1 MKKTA
6 ILFLLI
12 VSINA
17 QELEELNE
25 QIAIVRYEG
34 AEMYDYLTIAFS
46 CADTDAYCPDFDAS
60 EMMGVNN
67 HPGYEFF
74 NGNNELLG
82 RWFEIKWVNKNIQQ
96 YAGEG
101 SMDLVLAPADV
112 MLSVKMLD
120 LYSVSSKNGLNV
132 RDKPSSSGN
141 RIGVLNFNSLV
152 NIVSKT
158 GMELTIDDNDT
169 DIDITKKI
177 SGQWVKIESL
187 HQGKS
192 TNANVILGYVFDGY
206 LLKLSTR
213 ITLEANQENYFG
225 YPSNGK
231 AYEGTYEDG
240 KLISEKCWDED
251 GNEKDCN

>member
-1 MKKTA
+1 MKRPWV
-6 ILFLLI
+6 ILFVLPLF
-12 VSINA
+12 A

-34 AEMYDYLTIAFS
+34 AEMNDYLTISFS
-46 CADTDAYCPDFDAS
+46 CAEADAYCPDFDDS

-74 NGNNELLG
+74 NDNNELLG

-132 RDKPSSSGN
+132 REKPSTSGN

-158 GMELTIDDNDT
+158 GIEFTIDDND
-169 DIDITKKI
+169 ITKII
-177 SGQWVKIESL
+177 SGQWVKIESVY
-187 HQGKS
+187 QGKS
-192 TNANVILGYVFDGY
+192 TSANIVLGYVFDGY
-206 LLKLSTR
+206 LSKLSTR
-213 ITLEANQENYFG
+213 ITQEHYFG
-225 YPSNGK
+225 YPSNRK

-251 GNEKDCN
+251 GNDKECN

>member
-1 MKKTA
+1 MKITA

-25 QIAIVRYEG
+25 QISIVRYEG

-67 HPGYEFF
+67 HPGYDFI
-74 NGNNELLG
+74 NDNNELLG

-112 MLSVKMLD
+112 MLGVKMLD
-120 LYSVSSKNGLNV
+120 LYFVSSKNGLNV
-132 RDKPSSSGN
+132 RDKPSSNGN

-158 GMELTIDDNDT
+158 GMELTVDDNDT

-192 TNANVILGYVFDGY
+192 ANANVIIGYVFDRY

-213 ITLEANQENYFG
+213 ITLEKNQENYFG

-240 KLISEKCWDED
+240 KLISEKCWDEN
-251 GNEKDCN
+251 GNEKECN

>member
-1 MKKTA
+1 MRRLCL
-6 ILFLLI
+6 ILFVLPLF
-12 VSINA
+12 A

-34 AEMYDYLTIAFS
+34 AEMNDYLTIAFS
-46 CADTDAYCPDFDAS
+46 CVDADTYCPDFDAS

-67 HPGYEFF
+67 HPGYDFI
-74 NGNNELLG
+74 NDNNELLG

-132 RDKPSSSGN
+132 RDNPSTSGN

-158 GMELTIDDNDT
+158 GMELTIDDND
-169 DIDITKKI
+169 ITKII

-187 HQGKS
+187 YQGKS
-192 TNANVILGYVFDGY
+192 ASANIISGYVFDGY
-206 LLKLSTR
+206 LSKLSTR
-213 ITLEANQENYFG
+213 ITQDNY
-225 YPSNGK
+225 
-231 AYEGTYEDG
+231 
-240 KLISEKCWDED
+240 
-251 GNEKDCN
+251 

>member
-1 MKKTA
+1 MKRPWV
-6 ILFLLI
+6 ILFVLPLF
-12 VSINA
+12 A

-34 AEMYDYLTIAFS
+34 AEMNDYLTIAFS
-46 CADTDAYCPDFDAS
+46 CAEADAYCPDFDAS

-67 HPGYEFF
+67 HPGYDFI
-74 NGNNELLG
+74 NDNNELLG

-132 RDKPSSSGN
+132 REKPSTSGN

-158 GMELTIDDNDT
+158 GIEFTIDDND
-169 DIDITKKI
+169 ITKII
-177 SGQWVKIESL
+177 SGQWVKIESVY
-187 HQGKS
+187 QGKS
-192 TNANVILGYVFDGY
+192 TSANIVLGYVFDGY
-206 LLKLSTR
+206 LSKLSTR
-213 ITLEANQENYFG
+213 ITQEHYFG
-225 YPSNGK
+225 YPSNRK

-251 GNEKDCN
+251 GNDKECN

>member
-1 MKKTA
+1 M
-6 ILFLLI
+6 
-12 VSINA
+12 N
-17 QELEELNE
+17 
-25 QIAIVRYEG
+25 
-34 AEMYDYLTIAFS
+34 DYLTMTFS
-46 CADTDAYCPDFDAS
+46 CADADAYCPDFDAS

-82 RWFEIKWVNKNIQQ
+82 KWFKIKWVNKNIQQ

-101 SMDLVLAPADV
+101 SMDLVLGPADV

-120 LYSVSSKNGLNV
+120 LYSVSSKNGLDV
-132 RDKPSSSGN
+132 RDKPSISAN
-141 RIGVLNFNSLV
+141 RIGFLDFNSLV
-152 NIVSKT
+152 NIVLKT
-158 GMELTIDDNDT
+158 GMELTIADNDT

-187 HQGKS
+187 YQGKS
-192 TNANVILGYVFDGY
+192 TSANIISGYAFDGY
-206 LLKLSTR
+206 LSKLSTR
-213 ITLEANQENYFG
+213 ITQENYFG
-225 YPSNGK
+225 YPGNGK

-251 GNEKDCN
+251 GNEKECN

>member
-1 MKKTA
+1 MKRLWL
-6 ILFLLI
+6 ILFVLPLF
-12 VSINA
+12 A

-34 AEMYDYLTIAFS
+34 AEMNDYLTIAFS
-46 CADTDAYCPDFDAS
+46 CADADAYCPDFDAS

-67 HPGYEFF
+67 HPGYDFI
-74 NGNNELLG
+74 NDNNELLG

-112 MLSVKMLD
+112 MLSVKILD

-132 RDKPSSSGN
+132 RDNPSTSGN

-158 GMELTIDDNDT
+158 GIELTIDDND
-169 DIDITKKI
+169 ITKII

-187 HQGKS
+187 YQGKS
-192 TNANVILGYVFDGY
+192 TSANIILGYIFDGY
-206 LLKLSTR
+206 LSKLSTR
-213 ITLEANQENYFG
+213 ITQDNYKEQVPIILDESEQGTFNWCMASG
-225 YPSNGK
+225 GKDLTPS
-231 AYEGTYEDG
+231 
-240 KLISEKCWDED
+240 
-251 GNEKDCN
+251 

>member
-1 MKKTA
+1 MKRPWV
-6 ILFLLI
+6 ILFVLPLF
-12 VSINA
+12 A

-34 AEMYDYLTIAFS
+34 AEMNDYLTIAFS
-46 CADTDAYCPDFDAS
+46 CAEADAYCPDFDAS

-67 HPGYEFF
+67 HPGYDFI
-74 NGNNELLG
+74 NDNNELHG

-132 RDKPSSSGN
+132 REKPSTSGN

-158 GMELTIDDNDT
+158 GIEFTIDDND
-169 DIDITKKI
+169 ITKII
-177 SGQWVKIESL
+177 SGQWVKIESVY
-187 HQGKS
+187 QGKS
-192 TNANVILGYVFDGY
+192 TSANIVLGYVFDGY
-206 LLKLSTR
+206 LSKLSTR
-213 ITLEANQENYFG
+213 ITQEHYFG
-225 YPSNGK
+225 YPSNRK

-251 GNEKDCN
+251 GNDKECN

>member
-34 AEMYDYLTIAFS
+34 AEMNDYLTIAFS
-46 CADTDAYCPDFDAS
+46 CADADAYCPDFDAS

-67 HPGYEFF
+67 HPRYDFF

-101 SMDLVLAPADV
+101 SMDLVLAPADG

-141 RIGVLNFNSLV
+141 RLGVLNFNSLV

-158 GMELTIDDNDT
+158 GMELTIDDND
-169 DIDITKKI
+169 ITKII

-187 HQGKS
+187 YQGKS
-192 TNANVILGYVFDGY
+192 TSANIILGYVFDGY
-206 LLKLSTR
+206 LSKLSTR
-213 ITLEANQENYFG
+213 ITQENYFG

-251 GNEKDCN
+251 GNEKECN

>member
-34 AEMYDYLTIAFS
+34 AEMNDYLTIDFS
-46 CADTDAYCPDFDAS
+46 CADADTYCPDFDDS

-96 YAGEG
+96 YAG
-101 SMDLVLAPADV
+101 
-112 MLSVKMLD
+112 
-120 LYSVSSKNGLNV
+120 
-132 RDKPSSSGN
+132 
-141 RIGVLNFNSLV
+141 
-152 NIVSKT
+152 
-158 GMELTIDDNDT
+158 
-169 DIDITKKI
+169 
-177 SGQWVKIESL
+177 
-187 HQGKS
+187 
-192 TNANVILGYVFDGY
+192 
-206 LLKLSTR
+206 
-213 ITLEANQENYFG
+213 
-225 YPSNGK
+225 
-231 AYEGTYEDG
+231 
-240 KLISEKCWDED
+240 
-251 GNEKDCN
+251 

>member
-1 MKKTA
+1 MC
-6 ILFLLI
+6 I
-12 VSINA
+12 
-17 QELEELNE
+17 
-25 QIAIVRYEG
+25 R
-34 AEMYDYLTIAFS
+34 D
-46 CADTDAYCPDFDAS
+46 
-60 EMMGVNN
+60 
-67 HPGYEFF
+67 
-74 NGNNELLG
+74 
-82 RWFEIKWVNKNIQQ
+82 R
-96 YAGEG
+96 
-101 SMDLVLAPADV
+101 
-112 MLSVKMLD
+112 D

-132 RDKPSSSGN
+132 RDKPSTSGN

-169 DIDITKKI
+169 DIDITKII

-192 TNANVILGYVFDGY
+192 TNSNVILGYVFDRY

-213 ITLEANQENYFG
+213 ITLEKNQENYFG

-240 KLISEKCWDED
+240 KLISEKCWDEN
-251 GNEKDCN
+251 GNEKECN

>member
-1 MKKTA
+1 MKRPWV
-6 ILFLLI
+6 ILFVLPLF
-12 VSINA
+12 A

-34 AEMYDYLTIAFS
+34 AEMNDYLTIAFS
-46 CADTDAYCPDFDAS
+46 CADADAYCPDFDAS

-67 HPGYEFF
+67 HPGYDFI
-74 NGNNELLG
+74 NDNNELLG

-101 SMDLVLAPADV
+101 SMDFVLAPADV

-132 RDKPSSSGN
+132 REKPSTSGN

-158 GMELTIDDNDT
+158 GIEFTIDDND
-169 DIDITKKI
+169 ITKII
-177 SGQWVKIESL
+177 SGQWVKIESVY
-187 HQGKS
+187 QGKS
-192 TNANVILGYVFDGY
+192 TSANIVSGYVFDGY
-206 LLKLSTR
+206 LSKLSTR
-213 ITLEANQENYFG
+213 ITQEHYFG
-225 YPSNGK
+225 YPSNRK
-231 AYEGTYEDG
+231 AYEGTYEEG

-251 GNEKDCN
+251 GNDKECN

>member
-1 MKKTA
+1 MKRPWV
-6 ILFLLI
+6 ILFVLPLF
-12 VSINA
+12 A

-34 AEMYDYLTIAFS
+34 AEMNDYLTIAFS
-46 CADTDAYCPDFDAS
+46 CADADAYCPDFDAS

-67 HPGYEFF
+67 HPGYDFI
-74 NGNNELLG
+74 NDNNELLG

-101 SMDLVLAPADV
+101 SMDFVLAPADV

-120 LYSVSSKNGLNV
+120 LYFVSLKNGLNV
-132 RDKPSSSGN
+132 REKPSTSGN

-158 GMELTIDDNDT
+158 GIEFTIDDND
-169 DIDITKKI
+169 ITKII
-177 SGQWVKIESL
+177 SGQWVKIESVY
-187 HQGKS
+187 QGKS
-192 TNANVILGYVFDGY
+192 TSANIVSGYVFDGY
-206 LLKLSTR
+206 LSKLSTR
-213 ITLEANQENYFG
+213 ITQEHYFG
-225 YPSNGK
+225 YPSNRK
-231 AYEGTYEDG
+231 AYEGTYEEG

-251 GNEKDCN
+251 GNDKECN

>member
-34 AEMYDYLTIAFS
+34 AEMNDYLTIAFS
-46 CADTDAYCPDFDAS
+46 CADADAYCPDFDDS
-60 EMMGVNN
+60 EMMGVNS

-74 NGNNELLG
+74 NGNNEPLG

-112 MLSVKMLD
+112 MLNVKMLD

-132 RDKPSSSGN
+132 RDKPSTSGN
-141 RIGVLNFNSLV
+141 SIGVLNFNSLV

-169 DIDITKKI
+169 DIDITKII

-187 HQGKS
+187 YQGKS
-192 TNANVILGYVFDGY
+192 TSANIILGYVFDGY
-206 LLKLSTR
+206 LSKLSTR
-213 ITLEANQENYFG
+213 ITQEDYFG

-231 AYEGTYEDG
+231 SYEGTYEDG

-251 GNEKDCN
+251 GNEKECN

>member
-1 MKKTA
+1 MKRPWV
-6 ILFLLI
+6 ILFVLPLF
-12 VSINA
+12 A

-34 AEMYDYLTIAFS
+34 AEMNDYLTIAFS
-46 CADTDAYCPDFDAS
+46 CADADAYCPDFDAS

-67 HPGYEFF
+67 HPGYDFI
-74 NGNNELLG
+74 NDNNELLG

-101 SMDLVLAPADV
+101 SMDFVLAPADV

-120 LYSVSSKNGLNV
+120 LYSVSSKNGFNV
-132 RDKPSSSGN
+132 REKPSTSGN

-158 GMELTIDDNDT
+158 GIEFTIDDND
-169 DIDITKKI
+169 ITKII
-177 SGQWVKIESL
+177 SGQWVKIESVY
-187 HQGKS
+187 QGKS
-192 TNANVILGYVFDGY
+192 TSANIVSGYVFDGY
-206 LLKLSTR
+206 LSKLSTR
-213 ITLEANQENYFG
+213 ITQEHYFG
-225 YPSNGK
+225 YPSNRK
-231 AYEGTYEDG
+231 AYEGTYEEG

-251 GNEKDCN
+251 GNDKECN

>member
-1 MKKTA
+1 MKRPWV
-6 ILFLLI
+6 ILFVLPLF
-12 VSINA
+12 A

-34 AEMYDYLTIAFS
+34 AEMNDYLTIAFS
-46 CADTDAYCPDFDAS
+46 CAEADAYCPDFDAS

-67 HPGYEFF
+67 HPGYDFI
-74 NGNNELLG
+74 NDNNELLG
-82 RWFEIKWVNKNIQQ
+82 RWIEIKWVNKNIQQ

-132 RDKPSSSGN
+132 REKPSTSGN

-158 GMELTIDDNDT
+158 GIEFTIDDND
-169 DIDITKKI
+169 ITKII
-177 SGQWVKIESL
+177 SGQWVKIESVY
-187 HQGKS
+187 QGKS
-192 TNANVILGYVFDGY
+192 TSANIVLGYVFDGY
-206 LLKLSTR
+206 LSKLSTR
-213 ITLEANQENYFG
+213 ITQEHYFG
-225 YPSNGK
+225 YPSNRK

-251 GNEKDCN
+251 GNDKECN

>member
-1 MKKTA
+1 MKRPWV
-6 ILFLLI
+6 ILFVLPLF
-12 VSINA
+12 A

-34 AEMYDYLTIAFS
+34 AEMNDYLTIAFS
-46 CADTDAYCPDFDAS
+46 CADADAYCPDFDAS

-67 HPGYEFF
+67 HPGYDFI
-74 NGNNELLG
+74 NDNNELLG

-101 SMDLVLAPADV
+101 SMDFVLAPADV

-132 RDKPSSSGN
+132 REKPSTSGN

-158 GMELTIDDNDT
+158 GLEFTIDDND
-169 DIDITKKI
+169 ITKII
-177 SGQWVKIESL
+177 SGQWVKIESVY
-187 HQGKS
+187 QGKS
-192 TNANVILGYVFDGY
+192 TSANIVSGYVFDGY
-206 LLKLSTR
+206 LSKLSTR
-213 ITLEANQENYFG
+213 ITQEHYFG
-225 YPSNGK
+225 YPSNRK
-231 AYEGTYEDG
+231 AYEGTYEEG

-251 GNEKDCN
+251 GNDKECN